1 MEIIRV
7 NAFEQKN
14 KKPRLKFNPGLVLIG
29 FRTTGPWGST
39 VPSGTKRVHIVI
51 EWMAKFWSS
60 IIYYPSSSL
69 AIQMKASV

>member
-51 EWMAKFWSS
+51 E
-60 IIYYPSSSL
+60 
-69 AIQMKASV
+69 